1 MSKFVVRL
9 LKIMIVFLIF
19 VGIFI
24 YYSCGDSSACENNLT
39 TSREDQTTQHYL
51 SDSQEEAIA
60 KQQELFDFYHKQK
73 SLMNE
78 NETLHEIINAQAI
91 EIEDKER
98 QIKIQEKQVQAPI
111 EHAKVDVPSLKRAR
125 CPGRSPLR
133 SITKRK
139 GDLPGHIRKFSEGL
153 SAKAVCRPTKIA

>member
-1 MSKFVVRL
+1 MSKFVDRL

-24 YYSCGDSSACENNLT
+24 YYSCGDSSGCENNLT

-111 EHAKVDVPSLKRAR
+111 EHAKVDVSTVKKAEEVGQQVAKETTRVVHQVNREARRILK
-125 CPGRSPLR
+125 
-133 SITKRK
+133 
-139 GDLPGHIRKFSEGL
+139 KF
-153 SAKAVCRPTKIA
+153 